1 MDHAKEMKE
10 KGADLLI
17 KDLRKEFA
25 LNSGVVKRAVND
37 LTLGVNKG
45 TIFGLLGMNG
55 AGKTTTIKLVQGM
68 MVPTAGDAV
77 LEGISC
83 GSDPD
88 AARKLMGICPQHD
101 VLWDELTAREH
112 LTLYAKVR
120 GIPEDKV
127 EQAVNDMIK
136 ATKLEKH
143 ADKETHTYNGG
154 SKRKLSIA
162 IAMLGNPSCVFL
174 DEPTTGL
181 DPNTRRWVFLLWRG
195 WEAGGCASCNS

>member
-1 MDHAKEMKE
+1 MSVAAMTTNQMKE

-25 LNSGVVKRAVND
+25 LNSGVVKRAVDN

-68 MVPTAGDAV
+68 MVPTSGDAV
-77 LEGISC
+77 LEGVSC

-101 VLWDELTAREH
+101 ILWDELTAREH
-112 LTLYAKVR
+112 LTLCEYCCSWC
-120 GIPEDKV
+120 
-127 EQAVNDMIK
+127 
-136 ATKLEKH
+136 
-143 ADKETHTYNGG
+143 G
-154 SKRKLSIA
+154 S
-162 IAMLGNPSCVFL
+162 
-174 DEPTTGL
+174 
-181 DPNTRRWVFLLWRG
+181 
-195 WEAGGCASCNS
+195 